1 MCIYVDNFW
10 VLPLALFTYKQAVYE
25 VIVDFLLN
33 GTVIQRKERE
43 KYCDVFFTRS
53 TMLMY
58 TEINEFCA
66 YLENRRIRKMA
77 LMWNLTAIFLKSLAT
92 VCLEGGSGETI
103 LEDLTEGL
111 TDAGIDKM
119 KEWIGQYQFSVK
131 RVLSDSHLNELH
143 VENPLLVRNEVIA
156 FLSNV
161 ELDFARLSPNDY
173 SADRLAE
180 DLWQQYRGM
189 HPMECDEGVRCQI
202 QNLLP
207 MC

>member
-1 MCIYVDNFW
+1 
-10 VLPLALFTYKQAVYE
+10 
-25 VIVDFLLN
+25 
-33 GTVIQRKERE
+33 
-43 KYCDVFFTRS
+43 
-53 TMLMY
+53 
-58 TEINEFCA
+58 
-66 YLENRRIRKMA
+66 MA

-131 RVLSDSHLNELH
+131 RVLLDSHLNELH

>member
-66 YLENRRIRKMA
+66 YLE
-77 LMWNLTAIFLKSLAT
+77 
-92 VCLEGGSGETI
+92 LE
-103 LEDLTEGL
+103 
-111 TDAGIDKM
+111 
-119 KEWIGQYQFSVK
+119 
-131 RVLSDSHLNELH
+131 
-143 VENPLLVRNEVIA
+143 
-156 FLSNV
+156 NV
-161 ELDFARLSPNDY
+161 WE
-173 SADRLAE
+173 E
-180 DLWQQYRGM
+180 
-189 HPMECDEGVRCQI
+189 
-202 QNLLP
+202 
-207 MC
+207 